1 MIISRTPYRI
11 SFFGGGTDYPDWYKE
26 NGGTVLA
33 TTIDKYCYLSCR
45 YLPPFFEHKY
55 RIVYSKI
62 ESVKEIS
69 EIVHPAVKAI
79 LHHMKI
85 EEGLEIH
92 HDGDIP
98 ARTGIGSSSSFVV
111 GLLHAIH
118 ALKGN
123 MPTKKQLAREAIHIE
138 RDILKEEGGI
148 QDQIHAAVGGFNKIV
163 INQEGEFQV
172 IPITLN
178 KEKLR
183 LLQSHLMLYFTGFS
197 RDAFKISKS
206 QVENI
211 PRKTRELTVMQQMVD
226 EAVSVLNGHN
236 SIYEFGKLLH
246 EAWALKRSLSEKIS
260 TSEIDEIYKASRE
273 AGAIGG
279 KLLGAGGG
287 GFILLFVNPEN
298 QPSVKERFNKLL
310 QVPFKFEALGSQI
323 AVYEP
328 DFTPNYH
335 TQK

>member
-11 SFFGGGTDYPDWYKE
+11 SFFGGGTDHPVWYKE

-33 TTIDKYCYLSCR
+33 TTIDKYCYISCR

-55 RIVYSKI
+55 RIAYSKI
-62 ESVKEIS
+62 ESVKQVS
-69 EIVHPAVKAI
+69 EIVHPAVKAV
-79 LHHMKI
+79 LKHMKI

-123 MPTKKQLAREAIHIE
+123 MPTKKQLALEAIHIE
-138 RDILKEEGGI
+138 RNILKEEGGI
-148 QDQIHAAVGGFNKIV
+148 QDQIHAALGGFNKII
-163 INQEGEFQV
+163 INKDGEFRAM
-172 IPITLN
+172 PITVS
-178 KEKLR
+178 KEKLQ

-197 RDAFKISKS
+197 RDAFEISKS
-206 QVENI
+206 LVENI
-211 PRKTRELTVMQQMVD
+211 SQKTRELTIMQQMVD
-226 EAVSVLNGHN
+226 VAVSILNGHD
-236 SIYEFGKLLH
+236 SIIEFGKLLH

-260 TSEIDEIYKASRE
+260 TSKIDEIYEASRE
-273 AGAIGG
+273 AGAVGG

-287 GFILLFVNPEN
+287 GFILLFVKPEN

-310 QVPFKFEALGSQI
+310 QVPFRFETLGSQI

>member
-62 ESVKEIS
+62 ESVKQVS
-69 EIVHPAVKAI
+69 EIVHPAVKAV
-79 LHHMKI
+79 LNHMKI

-111 GLLHAIH
+111 GLLHTIH

-123 MPTKKQLAREAIHIE
+123 MPTKKQLALEAIHVE

-148 QDQIHAAVGGFNKIV
+148 QDQIHAAVGGFNKIT
-163 INQEGEFQV
+163 INQEGEFRV
-172 IPITLN
+172 TPMTLQ
-178 KEKLR
+178 KEKLQS
-183 LLQSHLMLYFTGFS
+183 LQSHLILFFTGFS
-197 RDAFKISKS
+197 RNSFEISKS

-211 PRKTRELTVMQQMVD
+211 PQKTRELTVMQQMVD
-226 EAVSVLNGHN
+226 EAVSILNGHD
-236 SIYEFGKLLH
+236 SIIEFGKLLH
-246 EAWALKRSLSEKIS
+246 EAWELKRSLSKKIS
-260 TSEIDEIYKASRE
+260 TSRIDEIYETSRE
-273 AGAIGG
+273 TGAIGG

-287 GFILLFVNPEN
+287 GFILLFVKPED
-298 QPSVKERFNKLL
+298 QPSVKERFKKLL
-310 QVPFKFEALGSQI
+310 RVPFRFETQGSQI
-323 AVYEP
+323 VVYEP

-335 TQK
+335 TEK

>member
-11 SFFGGGTDYPDWYKE
+11 SFFGGGTDYPVWYKE
-26 NGGTVLA
+26 NGGAVLA

-62 ESVKEIS
+62 ESVKQVS
-69 EIVHPAVKAI
+69 EIVHPVVKAV
-79 LHHMKI
+79 LKHMKI

-98 ARTGIGSSSSFVV
+98 ARAGIGSSSSFVV

-118 ALKGN
+118 ALKGI
-123 MPTKKQLAREAIHIE
+123 MPTKKQLALEAIYIE
-138 RDILKEEGGI
+138 RNILKEEGGI
-148 QDQIHAAVGGFNKIV
+148 QDQIHAALGGFNKII
-163 INQEGEFQV
+163 INKDGEFQV
-172 IPITLN
+172 IPITVS
-178 KEKLR
+178 KEKLQ

-197 RDAFKISKS
+197 RNAWEIAKT

-211 PRKTRELTVMQQMVD
+211 SKKARELTIMQQMVD
-226 EAVSVLNGHN
+226 EAVSILNGHD
-236 SIYEFGKLLH
+236 SIIEFGKLLH
-246 EAWALKRSLSEKIS
+246 ETWALKRSLSEKIS
-260 TSEIDEIYKASRE
+260 TSKIDEIYKTSRE
-273 AGAIGG
+273 AGAVGG

-287 GFILLFVNPEN
+287 GFILLFVKPEN

-310 QVPFKFEALGSQI
+310 QVPFRFETLGSQI